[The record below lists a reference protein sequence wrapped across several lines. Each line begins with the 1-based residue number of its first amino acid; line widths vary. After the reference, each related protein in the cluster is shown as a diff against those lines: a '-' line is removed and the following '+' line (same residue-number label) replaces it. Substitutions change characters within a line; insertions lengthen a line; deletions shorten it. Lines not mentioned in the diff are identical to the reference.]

1 MEVFLGELFGGV
13 AGGVD
18 DANWVVLVENRDG
31 QGAGPA
37 GVGTGLGEA
46 TGTGHHEGGLGGA
59 ENELYGASVGGR
71 ERERSVYYPRGRQ
84 RYGGEVSGAY
94 EADPIRF

>member
-1 MEVFLGELFGGV
+1 VEVFLGELFGGV

-18 DANWVVLVENRDG
+18 DAHRVIPVEDWDG

-37 GVGTGLGEA
+37 GVGAGLRKASGA
-46 TGTGHHEGGLGGA
+46 GYYEGGLGGA

-71 ERERSVYYPRGRQ
+71 ERE
-84 RYGGEVSGAY
+84 
-94 EADPIRF
+94 

>member
-18 DANWVVLVENRDG
+18 DAHRVIPVEDWDG

-37 GVGTGLGEA
+37 GVGAGLGEA
-46 TGTGHHEGGLGGA
+46 SGAGHYEGGLGGA
-59 ENELYGASVGGR
+59 ENELYGALVDGSERMRSVGD
-71 ERERSVYYPRGRQ
+71 
-84 RYGGEVSGAY
+84 AY
-94 EADPIRF
+94 